1 MKVGDTVLFRGGYKR
16 LDANHAVLD
25 PRLANARVEL
35 R

>member
-25 PRLANARVEL
+25 PCLANAGGEL